1 MGDVYIYISNAP
13 RGVVVGVRGT
23 EREEEE
29 ENYKYDTG
37 YIFLLST
44 CYTCHTDREATIFT
58 RTHTRGQRRYLPPPF
73 SSSLLCC
80 SHYLA

>member
-58 RTHTRGQRRYLPPPF
+58 RTHNTAPYNNTLCT
-73 SSSLLCC
+73 LLHKAHVC
-80 SHYLA
+80 S